1 MDWARTKTI
10 FILVFLLLNT
20 FLFYSY
26 LEQQI
31 EYQESSASQTGDE
44 ESEQRLY
51 GYAEED
57 LPDRIEQLHLE
68 ASYVDFESGGR
79 SQKVEGNSNVNDVTY
94 ISNER
99 LIGMSAT
106 LEDPVK
112 ISEDNRNEDLA
123 SFLSDYVW
131 NAEDYE
137 QGQMDEELNRQY
149 YYQTFDDKQIYK
161 PEASAQLELVFN
173 DQNEIVGFRQSYFE
187 LDATP
192 ADGTIPAED
201 AIEALGNPSN
211 GILQT
216 NDTVSN
222 VSVGY
227 FNQVTPQGENVY
239 LYTPMY
245 IVEVNGETRYLV
257 NARTQRVQSWEQ
269 VMENNDEEGV
279 MVEPEVPENGSDL
292 EEEAEEDGSDSGEEA
307 EENGSDQEEDAEE
320 NGSAENGEE
329 APANE

>member
-10 FILVFLLLNT
+10 FIVVFLLLNT
-20 FLFYSY
+20 FLLSSY
-26 LEQQI
+26 LEQQTN
-31 EYQESSASQTGDE
+31 YQESSASQTGGE

-79 SQKVEGNSNVNDVTY
+79 SQKVENNSNINDITY

-106 LEDPVK
+106 LEEPVE

-123 SFLSDYVW
+123 SFLNNYVW

-161 PEASAQLELVFN
+161 PETSAQLELVFN

-192 ADGTIPAED
+192 ADSTIPAED

-216 NDTVSN
+216 NDTVTD

-245 IVEVNGETRYLV
+245 IVEVNGESRYLV

-269 VMENNDEEGV
+269 VMEDNSEEDI
-279 MVEPEVPENGSDL
+279 MVEPEVPENGSDP
-292 EEEAEEDGSDSGEEA
+292 
-307 EENGSDQEEDAEE
+307 EENAEE